1 MRREKLAEAEVRRL
15 EAEIKHMNRLV
26 CLVWQNMSET
36 FIGNRCFKLFF
47 FFTQVH
53 LLEDDAQRTRVI
65 LKLRDE
71 KLRRLELLAD
81 DLVSSDGYLME
92 ENVALSKE
100 IQLLRERIDRNP
112 DLSKFALENIRLVEQ
127 LRM

>member
-1 MRREKLAEAEVRRL
+1 M
-15 EAEIKHMNRLV
+15 
-26 CLVWQNMSET
+26 
-36 FIGNRCFKLFF
+36 
-47 FFTQVH
+47 
-53 LLEDDAQRTRVI
+53 LEDDAQRTRVI

-100 IQLLRERIDRNP
+100 IQLLRERIDGNP